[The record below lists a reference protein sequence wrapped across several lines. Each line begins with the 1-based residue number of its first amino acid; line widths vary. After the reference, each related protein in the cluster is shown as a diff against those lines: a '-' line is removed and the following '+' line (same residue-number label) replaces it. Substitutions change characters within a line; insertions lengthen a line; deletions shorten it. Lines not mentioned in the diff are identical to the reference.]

1 MDNQL
6 TRSLP
11 IPITEKPLLR
21 SYLEQN
27 RALCAYGLG
36 NLELLETP
44 IVNYSGIFV
53 EDILDGVAL
62 IWRGAATPVL
72 VLCASEATA
81 SALLMDEGIPNRV
94 FYMTPAYLLPILESH
109 FDDITVDRLWRM
121 AVTAPEFQRAAT
133 RPGLRR
139 LTADDLEAINTLYT
153 SETMVMS
160 AERIE
165 SGIFYGFEDK
175 NQKLV
180 AIAGTHA
187 VAPSVNIGIVG
198 SVYTAPEAR
207 GQGLAT
213 LTTSAVT
220 EELFRLGIDLV
231 ALNVFQNNPSA
242 IRAYQ
247 KLGYRIHAPIITGIA
262 YKEQ

>member
-11 IPITEKPLLR
+11 IPLTEKPLLR
-21 SYLEQN
+21 SFLEKN
-27 RALCAYGLG
+27 RALYAYGLG
-36 NLELLETP
+36 NLELLESE
-44 IVNYSGIFV
+44 VVSYSGVFV
-53 EDILDGVAL
+53 DNQLDGVAL
-62 IWRGAATPVL
+62 IWRGGLTPVL
-72 VLCASEATA
+72 VLCASETA
-81 SALLMDEGIPNRV
+81 APVLLADGAIPNQV
-94 FYMTPAYLLPILESH
+94 DIMTPANLQPALETH
-109 FDDITVDRLWRM
+109 FSTLEVDRLWRM
-121 AVTAPEFQRAAT
+121 AVTAPEFERAAP
-133 RPGLRR
+133 RAGLRR
-139 LTADDLEAINTLYT
+139 LTVADHEAVNALYRA
-153 SETMVMS
+153 ENMVI
-160 AERIE
+160 AAHRLDE
-165 SGIFYGFEDK
+165 GVFYGIEGK
-175 NQKLV
+175 NQQLI

-231 ALNVFQNNPSA
+231 ALNVLQTNAPA

-247 KLGYRIHAPIITGIA
+247 KLGYRIHAPIIKGIA